1 MRPTSAVIGQNWLA
15 RVFNLKPAQRV
26 LAFNASKS
34 KSRKEVFKILCDW
47 QPYGMEDV
55 QLDKVESIISG
66 RVSEKNCKC
75 LFFFFFLSLQMR
87 LAKTREKSSVS
98 VQLSSVSSSTQSSNM
113 AATQTSAWPASSNA
127 KERRHRSTKLST
139 RWSP

>member
-1 MRPTSAVIGQNWLA
+1 MSNWT
-15 RVFNLKPAQRV
+15 
-26 LAFNASKS
+26 
-34 KSRKEVFKILCDW
+34 KSRASSLAGYLRKT
-47 QPYGMEDV
+47 
-55 QLDKVESIISG
+55 
-66 RVSEKNCKC
+66 VSAFF
-75 LFFFFFLSLQMR
+75 FFFFFLSLQMR

>member
-75 LFFFFFLSLQMR
+75 LFFFFFPSRCVWL
-87 LAKTREKSSVS
+87 KREKSPPSP
-98 VQLSSVSSSTQSSNM
+98 SS
-113 AATQTSAWPASSNA
+113 
-127 KERRHRSTKLST
+127 
-139 RWSP
+139 